1 MIVHEGLAHE
11 ILWVAVCIG
20 KTSPSHSDEISVKE
34 SSIHLQYYHVLVDTG
49 LSPKGRLEYWFIL
62 DLPIEVV
69 D

>member
-1 MIVHEGLAHE
+1 MIIHEGLTHE
-11 ILWVAVCIG
+11 ILWVAVGIG
-20 KTSPSHSDEISVKE
+20 KASPSHSYEISIKE

-49 LSPKGRLEYWFIL
+49 LSPKGRLEHWLIL